1 MKYQNYEIDPENIKL
16 SDYHVRINH
25 NFTFIYPKNNFLS
38 KSQWIIYYRTNSQNF
53 VVFGNISHAH
63 LFDVLFKKLKI
74 PKDTKFIDCLVG
86 SFRPSSKK
94 FDWNKTEYVTFGS
107 KSGFVVLNKINSGDS
122 RFVVTKVLE
131 GMLGV
136 FLTKHKIIIPR
147 INLKKKVEI
156 GKTKPQFFKRTFKK

>member
-1 MKYQNYEIDPENIKL
+1 M
-16 SDYHVRINH
+16 
-25 NFTFIYPKNNFLS
+25 
-38 KSQWIIYYRTNSQNF
+38 
-53 VVFGNISHAH
+53 
-63 LFDVLFKKLKI
+63 
-74 PKDTKFIDCLVG
+74 VG